1 MSEIRVDTITEKT
14 SGSGTT
20 VSNLKNPNSPFR
32 NIIINGDMSIVQRE
46 VTQPGIQYAGYY
58 SCDRWR
64 YSTGTA
70 GLGAFTMSQSTDVP
84 GLGFTTST
92 KLDNTTADASPSA
105 NEGVFLAQRIEGKNL
120 QNIGKG
126 TSDAK
131 QLTLSFHVK
140 TTKTGTYQVNLYDLD
155 NTRIVGQTYVVSDT
169 NWNKYTITF
178 PADTTGAFTNDANL
192 SLQLEFWLAAGS
204 NYNSGAVPTSWEGG
218 TNADRAAGLTV
229 NLADNTSN
237 DWYITGVQLE
247 VGGTPTDFEHLPH
260 DVNLQR
266 CERYFEKSY
275 NLSVSPGTADFDGTT
290 LAEVIADGTTTRI
303 KMFDSRFRVRKRA
316 APTMT
321 IYSSD
326 GGASGEINNYSSGA
340 DKTISSIGS
349 GCETNIGRYMV
360 MTDAGATNETYEF
373 QYKADAEL

>member
-1 MSEIRVDTITEKT
+1 MVQKIPASALDGNR
-14 SGSGTT
+14 
-20 VSNLKNPNSPFR
+20 PFR
-32 NIIINGDMSIVQRE
+32 NLIINGDMSIVQRE
-46 VTQPGIQYAGYY
+46 ATQPGIQYAGYY

-64 YSTGTA
+64 YSTGSA

-120 QNIGKG
+120 QSIGKG

-178 PADTTGAFTNDANL
+178 PADTSGAFTNDANL

-247 VGGTPTDFEHLPH
+247 IGNAATDFEFLPV

-266 CERYFEKSY
+266 CERYFYALDTVAATYFATGFYYASGTLYAMFDFPVTMRGEPTLTSSNSSDSFTLYRAGAGDGMDDLAISGSSNTQCALVY
-275 NLSVSPGTADFDGTT
+275 NGTDVSGTAGDAGG
-290 LAEVIADGTTTRI
+290 LY
-303 KMFDSRFRVRKRA
+303 A
-316 APTMT
+316 A
-321 IYSSD
+321 
-326 GGASGEINNYSSGA
+326 
-340 DKTISSIGS
+340 
-349 GCETNIGRYMV
+349 
-360 MTDAGATNETYEF
+360 TDAILQF
-373 QYKADAEL
+373 SAEL